1 MRGASCPDFISLTGL
16 RLLAEAQFTRA
27 IRSHLYHIQFT
38 VQWFLILGVAM
49 SLDDSNSGISRL
61 TKTILT
67 VSALVGA
74 LGALA
79 AGINALVTDTKPWVC
94 LLASFSWCE
103 TQGPAETWS
112 ENVGGPGGSPF
123 GPLTCH
129 PEQALVGLYGRAI
142 AQNVGPFVFSIGPVC
157 APAHFN
163 WRGRLTSLSAGA
175 LTKGETA
182 GSQRGNSFELLCPS
196 GTVVVGAT
204 SDSASMPVNDGLG
217 NISKHDYLVV
227 PLSLKCSNVLSTG
240 NDSAI
245 RTVTG
250 AGEPLGNASQKPFYC
265 PDGNVA
271 FGIKGRSGD
280 FVDALSLG
288 CRRT

>member
-1 MRGASCPDFISLTGL
+1 MS
-16 RLLAEAQFTRA
+16 
-27 IRSHLYHIQFT
+27 
-38 VQWFLILGVAM
+38 
-49 SLDDSNSGISRL
+49 SLDDSNSGTSRF
-61 TKTILT
+61 TKRILT

-79 AGINALVTDTKPWVC
+79 AGINALITDTKPWVC

-103 TQGPAETWS
+103 NHGPAETWS
-112 ENVGGPGGSPF
+112 EDVGGPGGSPF
-123 GPLTCH
+123 GPLTCR

-142 AQNVGPFVFSIGPVC
+142 AQDVGPFVFSIGPIC

-163 WRGRLTSLSAGA
+163 WRDRLTSLSADA
-175 LTKGETA
+175 LIKGETA
-182 GSQRGNSFELLCPS
+182 GSQRGNSFELMCPS
-196 GTVVVGAT
+196 GTVVIGAT
-204 SDSASMPVNDGLG
+204 SESASVQVNDGSG
-217 NISKHDYLVV
+217 NISRHDYLVV
-227 PLSLKCSNVLSTG
+227 PLSLKCSTVLNAG
-240 NDSAI
+240 DDAAI
-245 RTVTG
+245 KTVTG
-250 AGEPLGNASQKPFYC
+250 AGEPLANASQKPFYC